1 MLGKEEC
8 RIGRGR
14 TRCEVRCV
22 VEGGLTMQGLA
33 VVLVGHEVR
42 FERRRLDRLAEE
54 GSVTVLHI
62 KNKLVGKKNDGSL

>member
-1 MLGKEEC
+1 
-8 RIGRGR
+8 
-14 TRCEVRCV
+14 
-22 VEGGLTMQGLA
+22 MQGLA

-42 FERRRLDRLAEE
+42 LERRRLDRLAEE